1 MVENK
6 DKKYNSDKQWELV
19 NFCEFDKYATKSY
32 CAIHDVYESKNLGDI
47 TKVDETELDDFNM
60 ICGGSPCQDFSVA
73 GKQKGS
79 VWTCKECGHEYNPL
93 TVHWNERDKCPNC
106 GSENIDKTRSSL
118 LVEYLRIVRANKPN
132 FGIYENVKN
141 IVGKQFKDTTFKLFT
156 DELEEYGYNVYW
168 KVLNAKNYGIPQNRE
183 RVYLLFIKK
192 DLDNGKFKFPEP
204 FDNGL
209 RLKDLLEDEVDDK
222 FYISDEKVERFIT
235 NLNDKN
241 SLLYDPCQVKREGK
255 SREYSEYAPTLTSR
269 DYKDPRLVNENV
281 VRQVGNISDCN
292 GAWDNPQV
300 GRVYDVSGC
309 SPTLNTCSG
318 GGHEPKVITG
328 IDKSY
333 NNPKFIETAN
343 CITSREDRGVSNRE
357 SEGTAVLETPN
368 ISYCLDSNYYK
379 GTTIEQYMNKHRR
392 QLIVENNKVAIRQ
405 ATKQGYIEC
414 EVGGVADLSYPD
426 SKTRRGRVQD
436 NGNTCPTVTATET
449 GICKIESP
457 IRIRKLT
464 PRETFRLMG
473 FSDEDF
479 DAAQKAG
486 VSNSQ
491 LYKQAGNSI
500 VVDVLYYIYVE
511 LYKAMPYLFDDLK
524 LSSFFSG
531 IGAFEIALDRLYKGI
546 NSGNFI
552 NPQTE

>member
-1 MVENK
+1 M
-6 DKKYNSDKQWELV
+6 
-19 NFCEFDKYATKSY
+19 
-32 CAIHDVYESKNLGDI
+32 
-47 TKVDETELDDFNM
+47 
-60 ICGGSPCQDFSVA
+60 A

-79 VWTCKECGHEYNPL
+79 VWTCKDCVDDNGKHFEYNPL
-93 TVHWNERDKCPNC
+93 TVHWSKRDCCPNC
-106 GSENIDKTRSSL
+106 GSKNIEKTRSSL
-118 LVEYLRIVRANKPN
+118 LVEYLRVVRSNRPN

-168 KVLNAKNYGIPQNRE
+168 KVLNSKNYGIPQNRE

-192 DLDNGKFKFPEP
+192 DLDNGKFEFPEP

-209 RLKDLLEDEVDDK
+209 RLKDLLEDEVDEK
-222 FYISDEKVERFIT
+222 FYISDEKTKKFIK
-235 NLNDKN
+235 NLNTNDSDNVDMGSPKFIGN
-241 SLLYDPCQVKREGK
+241 VNREDFGTG
-255 SREYSEYAPTLTSR
+255 YAGGVWDDSHVSPTLTTMQGGGRQPHVITGLVKNKGENFTKETEYANTLLAR
-269 DYKDPRLVNENV
+269 DYKGF
-281 VRQVGNISDCN
+281 GN
-292 GAWDNPQV
+292 Q
-300 GRVYDVSGC
+300 
-309 SPTLNTCSG
+309 
-318 GGHEPKVITG
+318 EM
-328 IDKSY
+328 
-333 NNPKFIETAN
+333 N
-343 CITSREDRGVSNRE
+343 CV
-357 SEGTAVLETPN
+357 
-368 ISYCLDSNYYK
+368 
-379 GTTIEQYMNKHRR
+379 
-392 QLIVENNKVAIRQ
+392 VENNKVAIKQ

-436 NGNTCPTVTATET
+436 NGNISPTITATET

-464 PRETFRLMG
+464 PKECFRLMG
-473 FSDEDF
+473 FSDKDF
-479 DAAQKAG
+479 DAAHKVG

-511 LYKAMPYLFDDLK
+511 LYKAMPYLFDNLK

-531 IGAFEIALDRLYKGI
+531 VGAFEIALDRLYEDI